1 MGHPAADR
9 PLIRLAQRPPADP
22 AMALAVAD
30 LLAYQ
35 HNLRDRGEL
44 LQARA
49 VARCIE
55 LVRRRARQGAPN

>member
-1 MGHPAADR
+1 
-9 PLIRLAQRPPADP
+9 
-22 AMALAVAD
+22 MALALAD

-35 HNLRDRGEL
+35 RNLRDRGDL

-55 LVRRRARQGAPN
+55 LLRKRARQGAPH